1 MIDRSKRIVTSLD
14 AWTMRHRLTRITR
27 RAIVGF
33 LEHDALQYAG
43 GMAYF
48 SVLSIFQLLVLASV
62 VTSLFLGE
70 SEARQFVVDQIAAGS
85 PLDPELIGDMIDSV
99 IASRGGITLFGLVL
113 LAWGAL
119 GFFSSLSRGIGRVF
133 EPTSERPFI
142 KQQLLGLLLM
152 GLTGLLVLASLVIG
166 LVTGILRRIAADYVD
181 QLPGGDTVLWL
192 FGFTVPI
199 VLVFVAFW
207 VLYRV
212 VPSRRVTW
220 SEVLPGAIV
229 ATILWTVL
237 RFGFTYYATNV
248 ANYDSAFGPVSTAIS
263 LLVFLY
269 FASLVILIGAEFARA
284 RTLEDEAASIREA
297 DPRFLPVPTE
307 TPPRPA
313 APPTGGGGLRRLA
326 VIIGAA
332 LVGIV
337 VGRVTKREDE

>member
-1 MIDRSKRIVTSLD
+1 
-14 AWTMRHRLTRITR
+14 
-27 RAIVGF
+27 
-33 LEHDALQYAG
+33 
-43 GMAYF
+43 
-48 SVLSIFQLLVLASV
+48 
-62 VTSLFLGE
+62 
-70 SEARQFVVDQIAAGS
+70 
-85 PLDPELIGDMIDSV
+85 V
-99 IASRGGITLFGLVL
+99 IASRGGITLLGVVL

-119 GFFSSLSRGIGRVF
+119 GLFSSLSRGIGRVF
-133 EPTSERPFI
+133 EPTTTRPFI
-142 KQQLLGLLLM
+142 SQQLLGLLLM
-152 GLTGLLVLASLVIG
+152 GLSGLLVLASLVIG
-166 LVTGILRRIAADYVD
+166 LVTGILRRVADDYVE

-199 VLVFVAFW
+199 VLIFVAFW
-207 VLYRV
+207 VLYRL
-212 VPSRRVTW
+212 VPSRPVTW